1 MIAVV
6 VTLERP
12 VLAVIV
18 VKVVTP
24 SGETVDV
31 VEVRVVVEATALVV
45 VVVAAAVVVVVV
57 AAAVVVVVVAAAVV
71 VVVSDVV
78 IVVEVVTAAVV
89 VAGIENVQVFVE
101 SDSGWQYIEPTA
113 IP

>member
-45 VVVAAAVVVVVV
+45 VVVAAAVVVVV
-57 AAAVVVVVVAAAVV
+57 
-71 VVVSDVV
+71 SDVV